1 MDNSKRIPLDVL
13 KETFLSVLINRGFN
27 QKKSEICAD
36 LFTRASLDGVASH
49 GLNRFPSFM
58 EQVSKGHVKPEVDP
72 VTEFSLPI
80 MERWNGMLGAGM
92 YNASLAMD
100 KAIAMATT
108 HGLGCV
114 ALNNTNHWMRAG
126 NYGWQAAEAGCIG
139 ICFTNTIPNMPA
151 WGGKEPKL
159 GNNPM
164 VIAMPYRDK
173 AVVLDTAMTQFSYGK
188 MAIYKKANEEM
199 PFDAGF
205 DADGQLTKDPLQV
218 MAKELALPIGLW
230 KGAGLSLMLDLLASV
245 LSNGLSTYDIG
256 LQKEEFGI
264 SQLFICLHPEA
275 LGIGKDELNEKIE
288 RTIKDL
294 KGSEVFDSMEIN
306 YPGEQSLLR
315 REENLRL
322 GVPVDVEIWEKVKQM
337 SP

>member
-1 MDNSKRIPLDVL
+1 
-13 KETFLSVLINRGFN
+13 
-27 QKKSEICAD
+27 
-36 LFTRASLDGVASH
+36 
-49 GLNRFPSFM
+49 
-58 EQVSKGHVKPEVDP
+58 
-72 VTEFSLPI
+72 
-80 MERWNGMLGAGM
+80 
-92 YNASLAMD
+92 
-100 KAIAMATT
+100 
-108 HGLGCV
+108 
-114 ALNNTNHWMRAG
+114 
-126 NYGWQAAEAGCIG
+126 
-139 ICFTNTIPNMPA
+139 
-151 WGGKEPKL
+151 
-159 GNNPM
+159 
-164 VIAMPYRDK
+164 
-173 AVVLDTAMTQFSYGK
+173 
-188 MAIYKKANEEM
+188 
-199 PFDAGF
+199 
-205 DADGQLTKDPLQV
+205 

-230 KGAGLSLMLDLLASV
+230 KGAGLSVMLDLLASV

-264 SQLFICLHPEA
+264 SQLFICMHPEA